1 MRCVP
6 VVHCSDAGGV
16 VREHTAGWSL
26 VYSGDTRPCDSV
38 VELGRALRPACRL
51 LVHEATFD
59 DSEAMAREAQ
69 MKRHSTIGE
78 ALGVGAAMGAWR
90 VLLTHF
96 SQRYPKLADVRS
108 SALEHAT
115 IAFDMMSVPF
125 PLLHAM
131 PRLTPALLCLFDS
144 EFLPAG

>member
-1 MRCVP
+1 M
-6 VVHCSDAGGV
+6 
-16 VREHTAGWSL
+16 
-26 VYSGDTRPCDSV
+26 

-96 SQRYPKLADVRS
+96 SQRYPKLADPRIGGAPTAGAIV
-108 SALEHAT
+108 
-115 IAFDMMSVPF
+115 AFDQMVAPF
-125 PLLHAM
+125 ALLRDL
-131 PRLTPALLCLFDS
+131 PRLMPALLCLFAD
-144 EFLPAG
+144 ELTDEDGLTDVGLEV

>member
-1 MRCVP
+1 M
-6 VVHCSDAGGV
+6 
-16 VREHTAGWSL
+16 
-26 VYSGDTRPCDSV
+26 

-96 SQRYPKLADVRS
+96 SQRYPKLADPRIGGAPTAGAIV
-108 SALEHAT
+108 
-115 IAFDMMSVPF
+115 AFDQMVAPF
-125 PLLHAM
+125 ALLRDL
-131 PRLTPALLCLFDS
+131 PRLMPALLCLFAD
-144 EFLPAG
+144 ELTDEDGLTDVGLTEV